1 MVSDS
6 RPEQWNV
13 LEVSSFQLETIDTF
27 RAKIGLVTNVTPDH
41 LDRHHTMEAY
51 VAAKGLLFQN
61 QTADDFAVLNADDPA
76 CLAYAGAAQS
86 RVLWFSLAKP
96 VSPGLWLE
104 RGKILFDGELL
115 MDASEIPLRG
125 RHNIENTMAA
135 AAAARLAGA
144 QLTDIA
150 AAVRSFPGVEHRLEF
165 VRKVREVAYYN
176 DSKAT
181 NVDATMKAVD
191 AFEGGLWIILGGK
204 DKGSDYRTLRDPLRA
219 KARAA
224 LLIGKAAPIITEHLG
239 DAVPII
245 QCGDLATAIRTG
257 YEAAVAGDT
266 VLLAP
271 ACASFDQFQSFE
283 HRGRVF
289 KELVAGLEE

>member
-1 MVSDS
+1 MS
-6 RPEQWNV
+6 RRRV
-13 LEVSSFQLETIDTF
+13 CSF
-27 RAKIGLVTNVTPDH
+27 KIRRT
-41 LDRHHTMEAY
+41 E
-51 VAAKGLLFQN
+51 
-61 QTADDFAVLNADDPA
+61 DFAVLNADDPT
-76 CLAYAGAAQS
+76 CLAYAGTVQS

-104 RGKILFDGELL
+104 RGKLLFDGELL
-115 MDASEIPLRG
+115 MDAADIPLRG

-144 QLTDIA
+144 KLNDIA

-165 VRKVREVAYYN
+165 VRTVRDVAYYN

-204 DKGSDYRTLRDPLRA
+204 DKGSDYRTLREPLRA

-245 QCGDLATAIRTG
+245 QCGDLATAICTG
-257 YEAAVAGDT
+257 YKSAAAGET